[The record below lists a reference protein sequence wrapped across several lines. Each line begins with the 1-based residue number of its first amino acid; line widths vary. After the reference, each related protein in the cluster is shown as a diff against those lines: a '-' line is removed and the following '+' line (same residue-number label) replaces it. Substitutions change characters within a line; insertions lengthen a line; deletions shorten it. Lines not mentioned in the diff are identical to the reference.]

1 MQRAEAGGGA
11 CVVMQQNAARRVQSV
26 SGELAGVLLNPGGF
40 FFFHVVPTTLSKNC
54 ELGPSWNK
62 SPRFS

>member
-40 FFFHVVPTTLSKNC
+40 FFVTLFR
-54 ELGPSWNK
+54 PH
-62 SPRFS
+62 